1 MYHVFVPSLH
11 AAVVDYVHQ
20 HELLKPGD
28 RVGIAVSGGADS
40 VGLLRLLVDLRS
52 ELGTVLSVVH
62 LNHKL
67 RGSESDDDERFVGQ
81 LAQEHDLELFSE
93 HADVAGY
100 ASERRL
106 SLETAAREMRYQFF
120 RRLLGEQR
128 LNHIATAHTLDDQ
141 AETVLLRIAR
151 GAGTRGLA
159 GIYPRLVIGSQESG
173 VRSQQTIIRPLLS
186 VRRKDLEL
194 YLQTMSQLW
203 REDRSN
209 RDLRHSR
216 NRVRHGILPR
226 LERNLNPA
234 IREALAETAEIAR
247 AEEDY
252 WQQRV
257 TSILGQSPG
266 RSLDKTV
273 LRDLPLALQRRVLRR
288 WAEANSL
295 RLEFHHVDEILE
307 VALDDADSPNSTCL
321 PDGWIV
327 TRKKEELQLQ
337 KGTSPQ
343 TLDYEFFLPIPGS
356 VEIPAL
362 NLRLEAVFSASSDKA
377 DPDQQMNSSL
387 LGKQLYVRNWR
398 AGDRFWPCHSKG
410 PKKIKELLQDRHI
423 TGESRKSW
431 PVATVGD
438 EIVWVR
444 GFPVATNFRAH
455 DGQDSV
461 IIREAPLT
469 GPNLRRRPDISEG
482 SAV

>member
-11 AAVVDYVHQ
+11 DAVVAYIHK

-40 VGLLRLLVDLRS
+40 VALLRLFIDLRGQ
-52 ELGTVLSVVH
+52 LGTVLSVVH

-67 RGSESDDDERFVGQ
+67 RGADSDDDERFVVQ
-81 LAQEHDLELFSE
+81 LAQQHDLELFSDR
-93 HADVAGY
+93 ADVAAY
-100 ASERRL
+100 ASEHQL
-106 SLETAAREMRYQFF
+106 SLETAAREVRYQFF
-120 RRLLGEQR
+120 RRLLHEQR

-159 GIYPRLVIGSQESG
+159 GIYPKLLISSQESG
-173 VRSQQTIIRPLLS
+173 VGSQRTIIRPLLS
-186 VRRKDLEL
+186 SRRKDLEL
-194 YLQTMSQLW
+194 YLKAMSQLW

-216 NRVRHGILPR
+216 NRVRHGIMPR
-226 LERNLNPA
+226 MERNLNPS

-252 WQQRV
+252 WQQQV
-257 TSILGQSPG
+257 TSTLGENPG
-266 RSLDKTV
+266 SNLTRSALHH
-273 LRDLPLALQRRVLRR
+273 LPMALQRRVIRS
-288 WAEANSL
+288 WAETNGL
-295 RLEFHHVDEILE
+295 RLEFHHVEEILE
-307 VALDDADSPNSTCL
+307 VVSDEPDSPNSACL

-327 TRKKEELQLQ
+327 GRSKEELHLQ
-337 KGTSPQ
+337 KGVPPEGV
-343 TLDYEFFLPIPGS
+343 DYEFFVPVPG
-356 VEIPAL
+356 IIDLPAL
-362 NLRLEAVFSASSDKA
+362 NLRLEVAASAASDKTRA
-377 DPDQQMNSSL
+377 DHLLNPSL
-387 LGKQLYVRNWR
+387 LGKKLCIRNWR

-410 PKKIKELLQDRHI
+410 PKKIKELLQDKHI

-438 EIVWVR
+438 EIIWVR

-461 IIREAPLT
+461 IIRETPLS
-469 GPNLRRRPDISEG
+469 RPESSLSPQDK
-482 SAV
+482 